1 MPRKHITGREH
12 ASLGA
17 RTWVRHRKRA
27 RCPGGEALVAALGVA
42 WRSAWRGSL
51 AQFFLPIEG
60 IATATGPFPL
70 GLRRHAQAAQ
80 ARGYMQRG
88 AASAPASSL
97 LRLSRARRSGL
108 SAAYFRAPGAS
119 DIDCRRRLWL
129 CPHFVPAVI
138 SIDDQP
144 SVGVPP
150 TSLRRAD
157 PATVSHAG
165 IADRA
170 RRALRPAVQA
180 AARRP
185 AAAGKPATAA
195 AAAARR
201 TTAAERAAAL
211 HMVEMLGGTHAG
223 FHWHRESRP
232 YQPRELTSPTGAT
245 RCWRARP
252 SRCCAFRSARHRE
265 VFSSGSEGSFWV
277 AVELFPKKS

>member
-1 MPRKHITGREH
+1 MHRSAPVPGCGIGNAPDAQVRAWSLPARRRALSASAMKPAGSQGTGCTHGAAALTRRAPIARACSLASPRACIH
-12 ASLGA
+12 APLA
-17 RTWVRHRKRA
+17 TRA
-27 RCPGGEALVAALGVA
+27 GGEALVAALGVA

-60 IATATGPFPL
+60 IATATGPVPL
-70 GLRRHAQAAQ
+70 GLRKHAQIAQ
-80 ARGYMQRG
+80 ARKNMQRG
-88 AASAPASSL
+88 AASTPASSL

-138 SIDDQP
+138 SAGDPP

-150 TSLRRAD
+150 ASLRRAD

-223 FHWHRESRP
+223 FHWHH
-232 YQPRELTSPTGAT
+232 
-245 RCWRARP
+245 AR
-252 SRCCAFRSARHRE
+252 
-265 VFSSGSEGSFWV
+265 
-277 AVELFPKKS
+277 